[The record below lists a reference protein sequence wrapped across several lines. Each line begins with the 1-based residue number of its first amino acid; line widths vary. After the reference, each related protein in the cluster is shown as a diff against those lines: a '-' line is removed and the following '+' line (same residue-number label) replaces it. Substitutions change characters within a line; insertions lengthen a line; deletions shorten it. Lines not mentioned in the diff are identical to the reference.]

1 VTRFAEFAGQHPD
14 PVPVVI
20 PVHECTPPNAAAPG
34 AVRRLER
41 ATRLLDEAIEIGQS
55 SCSPRDSRFEKL
67 IIQIPCFNEAGTI
80 AITLADLPRRVAGF
94 RQVEWLVI
102 DDGSVDNTVE
112 EALKAGVDHVVRLPR
127 NRGLARAFMAGVAEC
142 VRRDADVI
150 VNTDAD
156 NQYCGA
162 DIEKLVQ
169 PIIEGRADMV
179 IGARPIMQTAHF
191 SLPKKILQRVG
202 SWVVRKASSAEID
215 DAPSGFRAM
224 TRETAMRLNVFTDY
238 TYTLETII
246 QAGQNNMAV
255 VSVPIRTNADLRPS
269 RLLKSIPSYVRRSAS
284 TILRIFMTYRPLSF
298 FGIPGLV
305 CCALSALLCFRYFVF
320 WVGGSGAGHI
330 QSLILAAILMSAG
343 LLGVVVG
350 LVGDLISVNRKLLE
364 KVDWHLRQLQQQV
377 EALSAGA
384 SKPAQGPADER
395 RDGAP

>member
-1 VTRFAEFAGQHPD
+1 MTRFADITGPHPD
-14 PVPVVI
+14 SVPVVL
-20 PVHECTPPNAAAPG
+20 PVSDNTPSSATCTDAIGHLEQAH
-34 AVRRLER
+34 RLV
-41 ATRLLDEAIEIGQS
+41 DEAIGIGGTS
-55 SCSPRDSRFEKL
+55 RKARFEKL

-80 AITLADLPRRVAGF
+80 AITLGELPRTVPGF
-94 RQVEWLVI
+94 RRVEWLVI
-102 DDGSVDNTVE
+102 DDGSVDSTVE

-127 NRGLARAFMAGVAEC
+127 NRGLARAFMAGIAES
-142 VRRDADVI
+142 VKRGADVI

-162 DIEKLVQ
+162 DIDKLVQ
-169 PIIEGRADMV
+169 PIVEGRADMV
-179 IGARPIMQTAHF
+179 VGARPIMQTAHF
-191 SLPKKILQRVG
+191 SLPKKILQRAG
-202 SWVVRKASSAEID
+202 SWVVRKASSAEVD

-255 VSVPIRTNADLRPS
+255 VSVPIRTNGDLRPS

-298 FGIPGLV
+298 FGIPGLA
-305 CCALSALLCFRYFVF
+305 CCALSALLCFRYLLY
-320 WVGGSGAGHI
+320 WISGSGGGHV

-343 LLGVVVG
+343 LLAIVVG

-364 KVDWHLRQLQQQV
+364 KVDWQVRQIQQHV
-377 EALSAGA
+377 EALSAKAGI
-384 SKPAQGPADER
+384 PARGSHPDEI
-395 RDGAP
+395 DGAR